1 MEFGGWMLPLFRLL
15 ARLRFLRGT
24 AFDPF
29 GRTAERKLERQLVV
43 DYQQTVGELLDGL
56 NDDNHGLA
64 VSIAS
69 VPDRIRGF
77 GHIKLASVEAAR
89 ACQAD
94 LLAEW
99 RAPGRGE
106 AAA

>member
-29 GRTAERKLERQLVV
+29 GRSAERKLERQLIA
-43 DYQQTVGELLDGL
+43 DYEETVGELLDGL
-56 NDDNHGLA
+56 DDGNHGLA

-69 VPDRIRGF
+69 IPDRIRGF
-77 GHIKLASVEAAR
+77 GHIKLASVESAR

-99 RAPGRGE
+99 RGSGRDR